1 MKFYPSIASL
11 ILVIAVNFANSFGLT
26 ARFGQTTLKTRVME
40 AVHHFHFFTILP
52 ILQST
57 AVAGGGGSIGDLTAL
72 SGMASLSMKHH
83 GHRGGGRTG
92 RGRVPLRHHSL
103 NASTSGSEE
112 REPSPDHSMAT

>member
-1 MKFYPSIASL
+1 MKFYTSIASL
-11 ILVIAVNFANSFGLT
+11 ILVIAVNFMANSFGPT
-26 ARFGQTTLKTRVME
+26 VRFGQTTLKTRVME
-40 AVHHFHFFTILP
+40 VHHLLP
-52 ILQST
+52 LLQST

-83 GHRGGGRTG
+83 GHRGAGRTG

>member
-1 MKFYPSIASL
+1 
-11 ILVIAVNFANSFGLT
+11 
-26 ARFGQTTLKTRVME
+26 ME
-40 AVHHFHFFTILP
+40 VLFHFFTML

-57 AVAGGGGSIGDLTAL
+57 AVAGAGGSIGDLTAL

-83 GHRGGGRTG
+83 GHRGGRSG

>member
-1 MKFYPSIASL
+1 MKFYTSIASL
-11 ILVIAVNFANSFGLT
+11 ILVIAVNFIANPFGLT
-26 ARFGQTTLKTRVME
+26 VRFGQTTLKTRVME
-40 AVHHFHFFTILP
+40 VHHILP

-83 GHRGGGRTG
+83 GHRGGRTS